1 MGTMKTI
8 RKSKAGLALVA
19 AAAIGLCI
27 PAQAAPPHGH
37 GRPHGKP
44 YAGHGH
50 GHRPPVHHHA
60 PERRHDSGGAGVGLV
75 LGIAA
80 LGALIIASQADA
92 APQPAL
98 VYVPPPPAPA
108 PVILP
113 PPAPVHQDY
122 WYFCPSA
129 NLYYPYAQQCSVPW
143 VPVAPRH

>member
-50 GHRPPVHHHA
+50 RPPVHHHA
-60 PERRHDSGGAGVGLV
+60 PERRHDSGAAGVGLL

-98 VYVPPPPAPA
+98 VYAPPPPAPA